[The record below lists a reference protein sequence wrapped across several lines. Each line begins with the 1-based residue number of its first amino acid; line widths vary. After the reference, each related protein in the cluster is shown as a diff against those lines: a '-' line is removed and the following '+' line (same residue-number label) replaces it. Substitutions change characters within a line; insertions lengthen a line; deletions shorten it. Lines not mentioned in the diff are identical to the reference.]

1 MTAATTDLIESNGAG
16 PTDTGSLTNVNAG
29 SNDSYNIVTAT
40 YPIVAGTNSFEK
52 WHRIKCTA
60 AGTSTSLN
68 NWKVW
73 LSTGSIT
80 ANCTLKTNLRETSY
94 GGAQSYAA
102 PSATDR
108 SATYGYTQTFPTT
121 TPSASNLGYG
131 GTLGA
136 AMTISSGLPKYTDYI
151 VMQLQT
157 TGSANTGL
165 TGGVITYQYDETS

>member
-1 MTAATTDLIESNGAG
+1 MTAATTDLYETNGA
-16 PTDTGSLTNVNAG
+16 TVVTGGLSNVNMG

-52 WHRIKCTA
+52 WWRIGCSAK
-60 AGTSTSLN
+60 GTSSSLN

-80 ANCTLKTNLRETSY
+80 ANVSFKTNLREAGY
-94 GGAQSYAA
+94 EGAQTFNA

-108 SATYGYTQTFPTT
+108 SATYKYSQTFPIA
-121 TPSASNLGYG
+121 TPTLTNLGYG
-131 GTLGA
+131 GTAGA
-136 AMTISSGLPKYTDYI
+136 AMDISSGLPKYTDYI
-151 VMQLQT
+151 VSQLQT
-157 TGSANTGL
+157 TAGANTGL